1 MFYIAEHSWFG
12 VIPEVKRLAYYEWAV
27 LTTPNETI
35 YSAETLFS
43 NTTKVSLPTPTKQ
56 VNGYI
61 TYELFDDVYNR
72 IHFRPAQINVGN
84 LMANRIYKVNVWNAY
99 FESRTLN
106 NITQINTEGIVS
118 DATAPATFSLLE
130 EKEYTIIVTT
140 DGAPVIDATYIFH
153 FDVYPAILSIV
164 GQRTAVFK
172 WIPLKEFTET
182 LEWKTDVINTWN
194 GEQRIALRKA
204 PRQLF
209 NFNFIKTPKT
219 AAEMQTVF
227 RNWVYRNWVIPIWQE
242 QRRIQQAIQGATSIN
257 FPTSNTSY
265 VVGGYAVIWESDDKA
280 EAMQVMNIRPDG
292 IDISQGLSQQYTNAL
307 IMPAR
312 LGLAPNGLIIRRLG
326 SNATEFTTTLLIV
339 NEIDYSATSYP
350 TYDGY
355 DILIDGNVMIG
366 SLEESIA
373 QTMQFI
379 DNGQGLITVE
389 PTRNYVDNRKTVGK
403 VAVGQA
409 NIWKWKQWLYSKKGM
424 QKAFWLPSFAN
435 DIQPVST
442 IFANNTYADIRNI
455 DLNTHG
461 IFPIATQLVLKNGA
475 TYYRKITG
483 ATLGTGYETI
493 SFDSAFGIEIA
504 PENIHRWSI
513 MSLVRFDTDSIELGY
528 NGVERLTCNIPV
540 KEVKV

>member
-1 MFYIAEHSWFG
+1 
-12 VIPEVKRLAYYEWAV
+12 
-27 LTTPNETI
+27 
-35 YSAETLFS
+35 
-43 NTTKVSLPTPTKQ
+43 
-56 VNGYI
+56 
-61 TYELFDDVYNR
+61 
-72 IHFRPAQINVGN
+72 
-84 LMANRIYKVNVWNAY
+84 
-99 FESRTLN
+99 
-106 NITQINTEGIVS
+106 
-118 DATAPATFSLLE
+118 
-130 EKEYTIIVTT
+130 
-140 DGAPVIDATYIFH
+140 
-153 FDVYPAILSIV
+153 
-164 GQRTAVFK
+164 
-172 WIPLKEFTET
+172 
-182 LEWKTDVINTWN
+182 
-194 GEQRIALRKA
+194 
-204 PRQLF
+204 
-209 NFNFIKTPKT
+209 
-219 AAEMQTVF
+219 MQTVF
-227 RNWVYRNWVIPIWQE
+227 RNWAFRNWVVPIWQE
-242 QRRIQQAIQGATSIN
+242 QRRIASVSQNAISIN
-257 FPTSNTSY
+257 FDTSNTSY

-312 LGLAPNGLIIRRLG
+312 LGLAPNGLTIRRLG
-326 SNATEFTTTLLIV
+326 STATEFTTTLLIV
-339 NEIDYSATSYP
+339 NEIDYSAMSYP

-355 DILIDGNVMIG
+355 DILIDGNVMFG

-389 PTRNYVDNRKTVGK
+389 PTRNYIDNRKTVGK

-424 QKAFWLPSFAN
+424 QKAFRLPSFAN
-435 DIQPVST
+435 DIQPIST

-461 IFPIATQLVLKNGA
+461 IFPIATRLVLKNGA

-513 MSLVRFDTDSIELGY
+513 MSLVRFDTNSIELGY